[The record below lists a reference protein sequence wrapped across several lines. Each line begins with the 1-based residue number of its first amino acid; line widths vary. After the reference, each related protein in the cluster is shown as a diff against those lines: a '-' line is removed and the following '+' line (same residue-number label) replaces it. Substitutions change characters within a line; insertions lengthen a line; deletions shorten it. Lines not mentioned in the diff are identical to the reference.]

1 MQPSDLTD
9 ALTDVVTRLEAV
21 GVDYMLTGAAA
32 GGLYGVMRTPA
43 DIDIVVDLADRQVG
57 TLVEALTTDYYIE
70 ADAVFDAV
78 KGGGVFNGIPTFR
91 GLKADFIV
99 LRDEPFELAAFAR
112 RQQIER
118 HGGAVW
124 TITPSDLVL
133 SMLRWAQESFAG
145 QQLADIR
152 TIMASG
158 QVAEDDDFRGWI
170 DRLGLHAV
178 LDASRTTRY
187 DA

>member
-1 MQPSDLTD
+1 MPPSDLTD

-57 TLVEALTTDYYIE
+57 PLVEALANDYYIE

-78 KGGGVFNGIPTFR
+78 EGGGVFNGVPLFR

-99 LRDEPFELAAFAR
+99 LRDEPFELAAFTR

-118 HGGAVW
+118 RGVAAW

-133 SMLRWAQESFAG
+133 SNLRWAQESFAG

-152 TIMASG
+152 TIMATG
-158 QVAEDDDFRGWI
+158 QVAEDHEFRCWI

>member
-1 MQPSDLTD
+1 MPPSGLTD

-57 TLVEALTTDYYIE
+57 PLVEALANDYYIE

-78 KGGGVFNGIPTFR
+78 EGGGVFNGVPLFR

-99 LRDEPFELAAFAR
+99 LRDSPFDQNAFAR
-112 RQQIER
+112 RQQVDW
-118 HGGAVW
+118 HGKLVW
-124 TITPSDLVL
+124 AISPADLVV
-133 SMLRWAQESFAG
+133 SKLRWAQITYSD
-145 QQLADIR
+145 QQLADVR
-152 TIMASG
+152 VIMASG
-158 QVAEDDDFRGWI
+158 RVTEDDDFRGWI
-170 DRLGLHAV
+170 RRLQLEDL
-178 LDASRTTRY
+178 LDASRSTRH